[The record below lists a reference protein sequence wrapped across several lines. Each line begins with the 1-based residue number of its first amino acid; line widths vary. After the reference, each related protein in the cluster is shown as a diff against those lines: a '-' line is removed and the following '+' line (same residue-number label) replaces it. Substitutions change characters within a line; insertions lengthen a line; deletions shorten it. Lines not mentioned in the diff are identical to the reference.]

1 LWLWS
6 GIGPVGSWYVDDG
19 GPLEIWR
26 ELAADATGEPVDGGH
41 FFPEEHPRETA
52 QALAAFFSSEY
63 H

>member
-1 LWLWS
+1 VWS
-6 GIGPVGSWYVDDG
+6 GIGPVGSSYVDDG

-26 ELAADATGEPVDGGH
+26 ELTADATGEPVDGGH

-52 QALAAFFSSEY
+52 YALAAFFSSGY